1 MSKEQKLLNF
11 NMELI
16 NFFGKIKMLHNFL
29 FDHSSFSLLKRNQ
42 KLMDYKKHDKCFVC
56 ALGPSL
62 KGVDLSKINA
72 DSIVVNRFYKI
83 GKQFPNFIPTYYL
96 MLDHLFDKPEN
107 RHDFEEALVSYLDK
121 GTVFILNS
129 KLAKMPIMEKYK
141 NYKNIYYISSFNG
154 TLQPDKKYSIDGVM
168 PSFQNVV
175 GASIFILILMG
186 YKKVSLL
193 GCDFNSFASS
203 VKNHC
208 YSEKNNARSMA
219 LSFELFCYSIAAKN
233 HDDLQ
238 TYAIHNGVQIFNS
251 TKGSLIDSYPFK
263 IDEDLYFNDE
273 KVD

>member
-29 FDHSSFSLLKRNQ
+29 FEHSSFSLLSRNQ
-42 KLMDYKKHDKCFVC
+42 ELIGYKKHDKCYDC

-62 KGVDLSKINA
+62 RNVDLGKINA

-83 GKQFPNFIPTYYL
+83 GKKFPDFIPTYYL

-107 RHDFEEALVSYLDK
+107 QQDFEEALVSYLDK

-141 NYKNIYYISSFNG
+141 DYKNIYFISSFNG
-154 TLQPDKKYSIDGVM
+154 TLQAEKKYSIDGVM
-168 PSFQNVV
+168 PCFQNVV
-175 GASIFILILMG
+175 GASIFILMLIG
-186 YKKVSLL
+186 YKNVSLL
-193 GCDFNSFASS
+193 GCDFNSFASC

-208 YSEKNNARSMA
+208 YSEKNNARTMS
-219 LSFELFCYSIAAKN
+219 LSFELFCYSIAAQN

-238 TYAIHNGVQIFNS
+238 AYAIHNGVQIFNS

-263 IDEDLYFNDE
+263 FEDSLYFNNE
-273 KVD
+273 KAD